1 MSARTWYTPDNNVV
15 YKFSCPKED
24 CALLTNVSYI
34 SRTCTTLSRRITCH
48 LQRGASKV
56 HFNTYHGERVTRE
69 CFNSK
74 VVVIG
79 HFRDSIK
86 LNITEA
92 IHIDEQR
99 PAINIQNL
107 NFERTLEL
115 VN

>member
-1 MSARTWYTPDNNVV
+1 MFARTGTLQSTNVV

-24 CALLTNVSYI
+24 CTLLTNVSYI

-56 HFNTYHGERVTRE
+56 HFNTYHGERVIRE
-69 CFNSK
+69 YFNSK

-107 NFERTLEL
+107 NFERAVKL